1 MDRPGQLE
9 IARSFDDVV
18 LPHLNAGYRLARWL
32 TGNEHDAEDVVQ
44 EASLRA
50 LRYFRTFVG
59 GDGRA
64 WFLSIVRNTS
74 RRRQAQRPR
83 VETDSFDEERHS
95 DTHTSG
101 DPEAWVI
108 HNDDAS
114 VVAEAMNNLPD
125 RLRVLLQLREFEGL
139 TYRELA
145 DALSIPIGTVMSG
158 LSRARQALRGALD
171 SQLKPHGDP
180 ERIRHDTAAGAP
192 TALRRGTRGPAK
204 AHAGRRHRDAS
215 ASDQQGRS
223 RTDVGLAARHLV
235 EV

>member
-1 MDRPGQLE
+1 
-9 IARSFDDVV
+9 
-18 LPHLNAGYRLARWL
+18 
-32 TGNEHDAEDVVQ
+32 
-44 EASLRA
+44 
-50 LRYFRTFVG
+50 
-59 GDGRA
+59 
-64 WFLSIVRNTS
+64 
-74 RRRQAQRPR
+74 
-83 VETDSFDEERHS
+83 
-95 DTHTSG
+95 
-101 DPEAWVI
+101 
-108 HNDDAS
+108 
-114 VVAEAMNNLPD
+114 
-125 RLRVLLQLREFEGL
+125 
-139 TYRELA
+139 
-145 DALSIPIGTVMSG
+145 VMSG